1 MASYIVMEPADD
13 RRGEAALF
21 IKDAF
26 RPLAVIVPVLWLF
39 WNRLW
44 FEAAMVFFAS
54 FILVGLGSYIGLPDW
69 GGFATLLIGL
79 YVALEGSALKIAAA
93 RRGGFVDEAVV
104 DARSLNEAEEGY
116 YFTREPLKDVR
127 QTAPIQSRGMTGSGL
142 FAMPGAH

>member
-26 RPLAVIVPVLWLF
+26 RPLAVIVPVFWLL

-44 FEAAMVFFAS
+44 FEAAMAFIAS
-54 FILVGLGSYIGLPDW
+54 LILVGLGTYIGLPEW
-69 GGFATLLIGL
+69 RGFAALLIGL

-93 RRGGFVDEAVV
+93 RRRGFVDEAVV

-116 YFTREPLKDVR
+116 YFTRVPLMDAQR
-127 QTAPIQSRGMTGSGL
+127 TAPIQSRGMTGSGL